1 MRRYPPPNT
10 QVVITLEDGDTE
22 ERSVW
27 TDKDLDSLEEELKKK
42 KI

>member
-1 MRRYPPPNT
+1 MRRSPDG

-22 ERSVW
+22 ERGVW
-27 TDKDLDSLEEELKKK
+27 TDKDLDSLEEELRKK